1 MEDLAVLWLPSDGT
15 LPAAS
20 RTENTGCNWDGGH
33 AALHLHLG
41 QLRLGTESR
50 LAEEIMQR

>member
-1 MEDLAVLWLPSDGT
+1 MLWLPSDGT